1 MRKRLALFCVFLLVL
16 GSSSFALNLNDL
28 IRGAIQEGVRQAV
41 LSEWRKLPTSEIACI
56 DRNLH
61 QQGLSID
68 SIGSWGIEPSDPR
81 LAQLRAS
88 CRKQFVQTP
97 SQFGSAQQSPYI
109 VDGLALGS
117 QVQFGSQAYQRYQ
130 CGPSDKFSGFIWC
143 HEEHK
148 TKERGNE
155 ITHSHSILHSQD
167 GTAFYVNAYI
177 EPAFFGRNDIQGEIN
192 RLSSKF
198 GQQARIIQMPQRE
211 GLSSATM
218 AVWGAIQLEP
228 LRPAEIS
235 VVASGGG
242 HSGLLVSFLGDLQ
255 RSAKAGIPVYRLSG
269 GAGYL
274 WVATYNPN
282 GRGVLRYLEID
293 ASKIEASNQ
302 VASNQPSPAHPNSPT
317 PSFDCA
323 KARAPDEF
331 AICSSVELSE
341 LDKAVARGFEYVRAA
356 NGDLVA
362 RQINTPLFRARQACG
377 SDVSCIKEKQ
387 IAALNAYQNYGAPV
401 KVSLWNYNGSKMLLI
416 ANGRLRKF
424 FYEVPSP
431 EMASAGARSGSI
443 SFDGQT
449 IDQQYVG
456 SAYLYNSTCGQ
467 ITYQVSGPILDDYE
481 RVVLQG
487 AAPRFG
493 PNCAP
498 QGYATASLEFRL
510 DTGTPTASS
519 EIQPVPS
526 PKETTQTQSP
536 PSPKE
541 TTQTQSLPSPKE
553 TTQTQSPPSPTE
565 TTQTQSPPAPSSN
578 ADATPRR
585 APEQTAQRPRC
596 DTLTTSKPY
605 FVAECIAVG
614 MDRARY
620 LHGLSDAKVAAK
632 REYDGLADCTPSS
645 LSQLQQMA
653 TVGATKILNSGAIS
667 KLMDFHDA
675 IRLECNKAA
684 DLIFNASTSQGN

>member
-1 MRKRLALFCVFLLVL
+1 MAKRLAFLCVFLLVL
-16 GSSSFALNLNDL
+16 GSPSFALNLNAL
-28 IRGAIQEGVRQAV
+28 VRGAIQEGVRQAV
-41 LSEWRKLPTSEIACI
+41 LSEWRKLPALEIACI

-68 SIGSWGIEPSDPR
+68 AIGSWGIEPSDSR
-81 LAQLRAS
+81 LAQLRAG
-88 CRKQFVQTP
+88 CRTQIVQNF
-97 SQFGSAQQSPYI
+97 SQSGSDQSSSYV
-109 VDGLALGS
+109 VDGLALGG

-130 CGPSDKFSGFIWC
+130 CGPSDKFPGFTWC
-143 HEEHK
+143 HEEHT

-155 ITHSHSILHSQD
+155 ITHSHSILHSQN
-167 GTAFYVNAYI
+167 GTAFYVNSYL
-177 EPAFFGRNDIQGEIN
+177 EPAYFSRNDIQNEIN
-192 RLSSKF
+192 RLSAKI
-198 GQQARIIQMPQRE
+198 GQQPRIIQMPQRQ
-211 GLSSATM
+211 GLPNAIM
-218 AVWGAIQLEP
+218 AIWGAIRLEP
-228 LRPAEIS
+228 LGPDEVS
-235 VVASGGG
+235 VVASGG
-242 HSGLLVSFLGDLQ
+242 SRPGLLVSFLGDLQ
-255 RSAKAGIPVYRLSG
+255 RSAKASVPVYRLSG
-269 GAGYL
+269 GAGFL
-274 WVATYNPN
+274 WVATYKPN
-282 GRGVLRYLEID
+282 GQGVLRYLAMD
-293 ASKIEASNQ
+293 ASKIVPE
-302 VASNQPSPAHPNSPT
+302 VASNQSSPTQPRSPT

-341 LDKAVARGFEYVRAA
+341 LDKAVAAGYEYVRAA

-362 RQINTPLFRARQACG
+362 RQINTPLFQARRACG
-377 SDVSCIKEKQ
+377 SDVDCIKEKQ
-387 IAALNAYQNYGAPV
+387 IAAVNAYQNRGAPV
-401 KVSLWNYNGSKMLLI
+401 NISLWNLSGSKVILV

-424 FYEVPSP
+424 FYEVPRP
-431 EMASAGARSGSI
+431 ELVSAGARSGSL
-443 SFDGQT
+443 SFEGQA

-456 SAYLYNSTCGQ
+456 SAYLYNSICGQ
-467 ITYQVSGPILDDYE
+467 KSYQVSGPILDDYE

-493 PNCAP
+493 PNCVP
-498 QGYATASLEFRL
+498 QGYATATLEFRL

-526 PKETTQTQSP
+526 PTEMTQTQSP
-536 PSPKE
+536 PSP
-541 TTQTQSLPSPKE
+541 TE

-578 ADATPRR
+578 AGATPR

-596 DTLTTSKPY
+596 DTLTTSEPY

-620 LHGLSDAKVAAK
+620 LHGLSDAKAAAK

-684 DLIFNASTSQGN
+684 DLIFKASTSQGN